1 MPFQSEKQRRY
12 LHANHPEIA
21 NRWEAK
27 YGLGGIA
34 ELNSQLNSLPEYY
47 LPKNQGGLIPS
58 HEVGIYGL
66 AEGGRTGF
74 QYGSPHDDSPT
85 GSGSSFSGTGGS
97 TSTSTSGGEGG
108 HHGDV
113 AHGSGGRFE
122 TANTRTT
129 TTREVPPGEK
139 GGPGYISPQ
148 DKMKLLIDKQQ
159 EENPIEYYGQRKIQ
173 YEQEILSKKTQDYI
187 LNNLQKLDPNK
198 YYKDMGVIQKAIEMG
213 QSIPM
218 PTVFG
223 ILKALYN
230 EKKLT
235 SEGNA
240 LLEEWKPFI
249 GGVPGSNPQAY
260 DELWLALEKR
270 KGKYKYNGD
279 EDPGSEGVT
288 GVASIKI
295 DDIEGYNE
303 KELASSRWRQ
313 EQEKVDRSKQDAYYA
328 AFRQKYLMG
337 DTEEPQT
344 MFVAQG
350 GRIPGG
356 YNTGGLSNLFRL
368 KNI

>member
-58 HEVGIYGL
+58 HEAGIYGL
-66 AEGGRTGF
+66 AEGGRTDYIHGGITHPGGRRGF
-74 QYGSPHDDSPT
+74 PG
-85 GSGSSFSGTGGS
+85 GSGRPGDRPMPEGGS
-97 TSTSTSGGEGG
+97 GADYGG
-108 HHGDV
+108 
-113 AHGSGGRFE
+113 
-122 TANTRTT
+122 
-129 TTREVPPGEK
+129 PPGGGDSQMTYTAPHVPHYKEEEETKKFAIQEDIRRREEEK
-139 GGPGYISPQ
+139 GG
-148 DKMKLLIDKQQ
+148 
-159 EENPIEYYGQRKIQ
+159 EEYYGQREIQ
-173 YEQEILSKKTQDYI
+173 NQQEILSKKTQDYI
-187 LNNLQKLDPNK
+187 LKNLQKLDPNK
-198 YYKDMGVIQKAIEMG
+198 YYKDMGIIQKAIEMG
-213 QSIPM
+213 QSIPT

-230 EKKLT
+230 ENKLT

-240 LLEEWKPFI
+240 LLEEWSPFI
-249 GGVPGSNPQAY
+249 GGAPGTNPQAY

-270 KGKYKYNGD
+270 KGKYKYDGD
-279 EDPGSEGVT
+279 EDTGGDGVT
-288 GVASIKI
+288 GVASITY
-295 DDIEGYNE
+295 DDEDQE
-303 KELASSRWRQ
+303 ALAYKASADANRILEDARNA
-313 EQEKVDRSKQDAYYA
+313 KRDAYLA

-368 KNI
+368 KNR